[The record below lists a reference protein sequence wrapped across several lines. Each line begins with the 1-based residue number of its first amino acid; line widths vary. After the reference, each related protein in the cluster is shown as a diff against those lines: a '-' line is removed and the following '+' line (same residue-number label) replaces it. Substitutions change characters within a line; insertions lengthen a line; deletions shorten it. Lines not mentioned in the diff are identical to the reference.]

1 MTGSASKSKIV
12 NRKPVLSIVEQIEN
26 HNPPIIGAICAFD
39 AKIYKNVGGIFA
51 VSACGEWNKRIFNLF
66 YFCLALPSLLV
77 DFLETSVYGQPF
89 TCGKG
94 SAAIGADGTL
104 NVDAYYSNGEHD
116 IFDAN
121 YILGPANKFQIAS
134 STGVYEGIVSQ
145 DLGIIFLPEYIVPS
159 NPTQNDWIGGIFLVR
174 SAYNTSGIK

>member
-1 MTGSASKSKIV
+1 MEGSILPS
-12 NRKPVLSIVEQIEN
+12 
-26 HNPPIIGAICAFD
+26 IIGRTCAFD
-39 AKIYKNVGGIFA
+39 AKNYKNVDGLFA
-51 VSACGEWNKRIFNLF
+51 VTSCRERSKKIFKLF
-66 YFCLALPSLLV
+66 YFCFQLPSLLV

-134 STGVYEGIVSQ
+134 STGVHEGIVSQ

-174 SAYNTSGIK
+174 SACNTSGIK